1 MHNRLAFVDALR
13 GIAVLA
19 VVVQHVLEQII
30 LIGNPSAEYYR
41 FFHDIT
47 GHYFNFGRFGVV
59 LFFFVSGFVIPY
71 SFPSSSA
78 PVKDFAVSRFF
89 RLYPSYWLSVLLAV
103 LLAAFIED
111 KFYPI
116 WQISANLTMFQ
127 MFVGVSNIRIAYWSL
142 AVELIFYIAC
152 VALFIAGFLNRRL
165 TAVCLVVAVSIVGI
179 VGPALVHYWLFWRLL
194 ELALNLTAMFTGK
207 VARDVLMERRLSPWY
222 LVACVT
228 LYCGFAINI
237 AFKLYGGDYHDNF
250 FHGYSIGLAYVSAAL
265 VFLLFAVFG
274 EGRPWRAL
282 AFVGVISYSI
292 YLMHAYVMS
301 LAIYFLG
308 TGSSPSQWLLFIVG
322 VTAASIIVS
331 WISYT
336 LVEKPTISLGR
347 RYRSAPRRAALTE
360 APLPAAE

>member
-19 VVVQHVLEQII
+19 VVLQHLLEQII
-30 LIGNPSAEYYR
+30 LGGTTGAFYGPL
-41 FFHDIT
+41 HDIS

-71 SFPSSSA
+71 SFPKSSA

-89 RLYPSYWLSVLLAV
+89 RLYPSYWLSILIAVVLAPI
-103 LLAAFIED
+103 IEN
-111 KFYPI
+111 KIFPI

-127 MFVGVSNIRIAYWSL
+127 MFVGVPNIRIAYWSL

-152 VALFIAGFLNRRL
+152 VALFVAGFLNRRL
-165 TAVCLVVAVSIVGI
+165 TAVCIVVAVSLVGI
-179 VGPALVHYWLFWRLL
+179 LGPALVHYWLFWRLL

-222 LVACVT
+222 LVVCVT
-228 LYCGFAINI
+228 LYCAFALNI
-237 AFKLYGGDYHDNF
+237 AFKLYGGDYHENF
-250 FHGYSIGLAYVSAAL
+250 FHGYSIGFAYVAAAL
-265 VFLLFAVFG
+265 VFLAFALFG

-301 LAIYFLG
+301 LALYFVG
-308 TGSSPSQWLLFIVG
+308 TGAGPAQWLVFVVG
-322 VTAASIIVS
+322 VVAASILVS
-331 WISYT
+331 WISYV
-336 LVEKPTISLGR
+336 LVEKPTISFGR
-347 RYRSAPRRAALTE
+347 RYRSAPPRAAMTE